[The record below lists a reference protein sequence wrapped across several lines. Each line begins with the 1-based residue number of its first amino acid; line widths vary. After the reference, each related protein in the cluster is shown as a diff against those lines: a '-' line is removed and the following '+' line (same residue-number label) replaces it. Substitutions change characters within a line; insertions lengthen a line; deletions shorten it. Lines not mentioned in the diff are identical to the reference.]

1 LLKESAVSER
11 AKQPHNVPF
20 LVIPHDSVDRIALK
34 MRLRQI
40 GASEGATDRSMES
53 ADAD

>member
-1 LLKESAVSER
+1 MFER
-11 AKQPHNVPF
+11 AKRLHNVLF
-20 LVIPHDSVDRIALK
+20 LAIPHDSVDRMALK
-34 MRLRQI
+34 IRLCEI